1 MVGRYRKGDKGLIF
15 AMGISFFTGTDRF
28 ADRRYY
34 AGKIIHALH
43 VKDGVIVDFV
53 AQPKVEREVTEQ
65 GEKLSWVVEEG

>member
-1 MVGRYRKGDKGLIF
+1 MVGRYHKGDKALIF
-15 AMGISFFTGTDRF
+15 AMGISFFTGAARF

-53 AQPKVEREVTEQ
+53 AEPKVEREVMEQ
-65 GEKLSWVVEEG
+65 ADKLSWVVEEE